1 MSAGLY
7 QFLYHF
13 KHYTNHP
20 ISVNYTSIR
29 KINKGENM
37 MRFNFRFKVSTLS
50 SERIRVVIRA
60 GQSGGTGGDSTNA
73 GLPSEFSTETR

>member
-13 KHYTNHP
+13 KHYANHP
-20 ISVNYTSIR
+20 ISVNYTSIH

-37 MRFNFRFKVSTLS
+37 MRFNFPFKVSTPS
-50 SERIRVVIRA
+50 SEHIPVVIKA
-60 GQSGGTGGDSTNA
+60 GQPGGTGGGSTNV
-73 GLPSEFSTETR
+73 GLPSEFPTETR